1 MNKLFIDLY
10 NIYCIYKMNKNTF
23 EQERLDDFLEILPIN
38 LDSETKKAIDE
49 YIWILMNTISLF
61 EWQEWISEEDLQ
73 KITKNL
79 VDSFRFCVW
88 LLIKRD

>member
-1 MNKLFIDLY
+1 
-10 NIYCIYKMNKNTF
+10 MNKNTF